1 MIRSCRVRSFLAGMS
16 AQARGYP
23 GRRRVG
29 LLTAN
34 GKSGTLSQLRQPRA
48 EVSERKIAQFQGRI
62 VGSAGDSLLVEFASA
77 VGAVQCAV
85 DIQAGLDEWNANL
98 PEDRRMTFRM
108 GVNLGDVIPGDGTI
122 HGEGVNVAARL
133 EKLAE

>member
-48 EVSERKIAQFQGRI
+48 EVSERKIAQFHGRI

-77 VGAVQCAV
+77 VNAVQCA
-85 DIQAGLDEWNANL
+85 IEFQ
-98 PEDRRMTFRM
+98 
-108 GVNLGDVIPGDGTI
+108 
-122 HGEGVNVAARL
+122 
-133 EKLAE
+133 EKLADQNSRLSQDRHMECYI